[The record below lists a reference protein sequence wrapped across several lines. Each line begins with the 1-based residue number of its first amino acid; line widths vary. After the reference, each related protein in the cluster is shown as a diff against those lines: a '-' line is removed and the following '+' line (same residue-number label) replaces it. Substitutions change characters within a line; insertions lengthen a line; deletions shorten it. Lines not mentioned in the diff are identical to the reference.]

1 MRGGPA
7 EGSGMHPRA
16 RAQRLEM
23 VIGILGFFTAVAFVV
38 TVVAELRGELA
49 LREALV
55 LLGFVVLLGLAILA
69 RRRT

>member
-1 MRGGPA
+1 
-7 EGSGMHPRA
+7 MHPRA